1 MLIQSQKRRRIG
13 QILLDGGFI
22 NNTSL
27 ERALKEQYKT
37 NELLGQVLVSMGVLD
52 QVEIDAA
59 LSVQEHISNMDESIR
74 SAAGTRQFFGALL
87 TMTGRISQEQLEHA
101 IALQRITG
109 EKLGEVFVRLKIL
122 NEEQRNNLLTY
133 QQNQCCEPPA
143 ANPFRLGEILVTTRY
158 ITREQLDDA
167 LLKKVDSS
175 KKLGEVLVE
184 EGYAKPRHIEHGLQL
199 QQRLIAAALA
209 AIVAFSELTMSGCG
223 SGAGA
228 GGGLPANTPVVTQSS
243 EQIAKSS
250 YMAVSSNDLNLIEP
264 TYYYSTANGS
274 FWSIQANTARYA
286 QDIDTR
292 NIVRIDVPRINGS
305 WPSLNKAFSIEDS
318 PQYEKFPGTI
328 MVLNGDESTMRKVE
342 QGIINFAPDS
352 VTAEH
357 VSGHFDVTVTDYGS
371 ATLPLPQHHVKG
383 DFYFRM
389 GDYGP
394 AKTVVTQL

>member
-1 MLIQSQKRRRIG
+1 MLLQTHRRRRIG

-27 ERALKEQYKT
+27 ERALKEQCKT

-74 SAAGTRQFFGALL
+74 SAAGTRHIFGTLL
-87 TMTGRISQEQLEHA
+87 IMTGRISQEQLEHA
-101 IALQRITG
+101 IAIQRITG

-133 QQNQCCEPPA
+133 QQNQSCEPPA
-143 ANPFRLGEILVTTRY
+143 ANPFRLGGILVTTGY

-184 EGYAKPRHIEHGLQL
+184 EGYAKPQHIEHGLQL
-199 QQRLIAAALA
+199 QQRLIAAALV
-209 AIVAFSELTMSGCG
+209 AILSFSGLTMSGCG
-223 SGAGA
+223 SGGGA
-228 GGGLPANTPVVTQSS
+228 GEELPANIPVATQSI
-243 EQIAKSS
+243 EQVAKNS

-264 TYYYSTANGS
+264 TYYYSTANES
-274 FWSIQANTARYA
+274 FWSIQANTARYV

-292 NIVRIDVPRINGS
+292 CIVRIDIPRSNGN
-305 WPSLNKAFSIEDS
+305 WPSLNKGFSIEDN

-328 MVLNGDESTMRKVE
+328 MVFNGDQSTMRKVE
-342 QGIINFAPDS
+342 QGIITFAPDS

-357 VSGHFDVTVTDYGS
+357 VSGYFDVTVTDYGS
-371 ATLPLPQHHVKG
+371 ATLPLPQYHVKG
-383 DFYFRM
+383 NFYFRM

-394 AKTVVTQL
+394 AKAVVAQL